1 MDRIRALLAALALAC
16 VGLGAAPAGAQAKL
30 GKKECAAAYV
40 QAQKL
45 SREDK
50 LRDARVQ
57 LELCLNPACPAGMVK
72 DCRQW
77 SSEVEAAMAGVV
89 LVVRG
94 PDGSALSDA
103 DVQIDGQ
110 RISLPADGSIELE
123 PGTHQFRVE
132 APGLEPVEQAVTLAR
147 GEKKKQV
154 ELAFA
159 KKVERV
165 AAPPPVE
172 APPPPKPTRRVT
184 PVMLVLGG
192 VGVVGITGFAYFG
205 LTGKS
210 DESDLKS
217 RCAPNCDQGDVDA
230 AHRKLLIADISLGIG
245 LAALGVGTYLYLK
258 APSGPAIGLSPTR
271 GGGTL
276 SAQGNF

>member
-1 MDRIRALLAALALAC
+1 MDRSRALVASVALAC
-16 VGLGAAPAGAQAKL
+16 VGFGALPAGAQAKP

-40 QAQKL
+40 EAQKL

-57 LELCLNPACPAGMVK
+57 LDLCLNPACPAGMVK

-77 SSEVEAAMAGVV
+77 SSDVEAAMASVV

-94 PDGSALSDA
+94 PDGSALPDA
-103 DVQIDGQ
+103 DLRIDGQ
-110 RISLPADGSIELE
+110 RVSLPADGAIELE
-123 PGTHQFRVE
+123 PGTHQLRVE
-132 APGLEPVEQAVTLAR
+132 APGLDPVEQSVTLAR

-159 KKVERV
+159 KKAESV
-165 AAPPPVE
+165 APPEPVAE
-172 APPPPKPTRRVT
+172 PPPPKPTRRVT

-217 RCAPNCDQGDVDA
+217 RCAPNCRQSDVDA
-230 AHRKLLIADISLGIG
+230 AHGKLLIADISLGIG

-258 APSGPAIGLSPTR
+258 APKGPAIGLSPTR

-276 SAQGNF
+276 SAQGKF